1 MLRREAQRTEPSPGE
16 KSFGAL
22 ARTPLVTLGLYRCA
36 HTNARRGPE
45 ELQPAHTIN
54 FPRRGVYVKHVEGRE
69 VLVDPSSI
77 VFFNRGECWCSSHPH
92 GVGDAGYYVSVRHYV
107 LAPLVAELD
116 PRAAER
122 PERPFASVQAPMTAK
137 LELGALS
144 LVRDAGAIDRLELEE
159 RVLGLV
165 AACSRHASRAATGS
179 RSNAGPPRL
188 SRVHCELA
196 DAARALLVRRACDPL
211 GLDDVA
217 RALGVSPFHL
227 ARVFRARCG
236 ATLHAELLNRRLSLA
251 LDELA
256 RAPRGAARR
265 HAGDQA
271 GLAALALRVGF
282 SSHSHFTAA
291 FRRRYGVPPS
301 AWRARRS

>member
-1 MLRREAQRTEPSPGE
+1 MLRRDARPTEPNPGE
-16 KSFGAL
+16 KSFGAF

-36 HTNARRGPE
+36 HTNALRGAE

-54 FPRRGVYVKHVEGRE
+54 FPRRGVYVKHLEGRE

-92 GVGDAGYYVSVRHYV
+92 GVGDAGYYLSVRHDA
-107 LAPLVAELD
+107 LATLAAELD

-122 PERPFASVQAPMTAK
+122 PERPFVSSHAPVTAE
-137 LELGALS
+137 LELAALA
-144 LVRDAGAIDRLELEE
+144 LVRDAATRERLELEE

-165 AACSRHASRAATGS
+165 AACSRHAARVAARTQIA
-179 RSNAGPPRL
+179 AGPPRL
-188 SRVHCELA
+188 SRAHRELA

-211 GLDDVA
+211 GLDDFA
-217 RALGVSPFHL
+217 RELRVSPFHL
-227 ARVFRARCG
+227 ARVFRARFG
-236 ATLHAELLNRRLSLA
+236 TTLHAELVHRRLALA

-256 RAPRGAARR
+256 YAPR
-265 HAGDQA
+265 DA
-271 GLAALALRVGF
+271 GLTDLAARVGF

-291 FRRRYGVPPS
+291 FRRRYGVTPS
-301 AWRARRS
+301 AWRARA